1 MGPCSRLFLEHE
13 VVGGFL
19 TLAVFQDHRAQI
31 RFNIVSNY
39 ISKNS
44 NKQAGWAWWL
54 TSVIPA
60 LRTLKQ

>member
-1 MGPCSRLFLEHE
+1 
-13 VVGGFL
+13 VGGFL